1 MWKQRYC
8 RVIVLSLGTLLLLLV
23 GCYADD
29 DHENPHRDP
38 SLCEV
43 CKYLTTEV
51 KGRLDET
58 GKTHEVLETGYGL
71 DQKKKRKEY
80 RKSELRLIEVIND
93 PHVCDKIIE
102 YNVHA
107 ERKGSLRFAKGRSQT
122 METLHGL
129 VHKGVKVEL
138 GIPYEMWDTPSA
150 GVTEMQRQCFT
161 IVEKYEEDIED
172 WYWNHQD
179 KDFTMFLCRD
189 RVLRKNDQE
198 CLSETWT
205 GEKEEK
211 QDEQEGEKGDVA
223 DQKKSKKSKKKSSK
237 FFYKKKLKGDV
248 GSTENVD
255 LEPTVKDDVTTEK
268 KDDVTTEKKDEL

>member
-1 MWKQRYC
+1 MMWKQAYLRALLA
-8 RVIVLSLGTLLLLLV
+8 LSLGTLLV
-23 GCYADD
+23 GGRADD
-29 DHENPHRDP
+29 DDDENRANPHRDP

-58 GKTHEVLETGYGL
+58 GKTHEVIETGYGL

-80 RKSELRLIEVIND
+80 KKSELRLIEVIND
-93 PHVCDKIIE
+93 PHVCDKILQ

-150 GVTEMQRQCFT
+150 GVTEMQRQCFM
-161 IVEKYEEDIED
+161 IVETYEEAIED

-179 KDFTMFLCRD
+179 KDFTTFLCQD
-189 RVLRKNDQE
+189 RVLKEHDRK
-198 CLSETWT
+198 CLSEIWT
-205 GEKEEK
+205 GEEEEK
-211 QDEQEGEKGDVA
+211 KDHKEGEKGDVE
-223 DQKKSKKSKKKSSK
+223 DKKPAKKSSK
-237 FFYKKKLKGDV
+237 KNKKKLKGDV
-248 GSTENVD
+248 GSTENVVEEGART
-255 LEPTVKDDVTTEK
+255 LKEDVSTE
-268 KDDVTTEKKDEL
+268 EKKDEL